1 MKLAQ
6 TGLIAVI
13 AFVASSLL
21 MADGNQDSNQRE
33 DFSRAWQAA
42 AGGNR
47 AEFARLMPGLKD
59 YLLYPYLEY
68 EDFRYRRAHVNAQEM
83 ASFLEEHAD
92 WAFAG
97 GLRKAWLRT
106 LGERSQWDSL
116 LEYATGSSDTEV
128 QCYLAQARINRGQ
141 TEGLVPVAEALWAV
155 GKSQPDACDPVFTW
169 LKKQGGIT
177 PGLAWE
183 RIRRAME
190 ARQPRLILYLARYLE
205 EEDRVWVERWYQ
217 QDRSGYRTLEQSR
230 SWQDVEKSRE
240 ITSYGLQRLS
250 RNDPDRA
257 WRIYQAIESR
267 FTWPEDVRGVILKEI
282 ALWSAVGGADETL
295 QRMQNVPDSYRDG
308 KLLEWWARFELS
320 RADWEGLILIIESMP
335 AEQKDDSGWR
345 YWDARARFETGDL
358 DRARELLGELA
369 IEASYYGF
377 LSADKLDLPYT
388 ICPEEPGVDPLS
400 VTSFREQP
408 RFSRAIELAKAG
420 ISNWSRSEWQIAL
433 KGLDKA
439 GLRVAAAWPS
449 KKAGPIWRFL
459 RWEIAGT

>member
-1 MKLAQ
+1 
-6 TGLIAVI
+6 
-13 AFVASSLL
+13 

-47 AEFARLMPGLKD
+47 AEFERLMPGLKD

-92 WAFAG
+92 WAFTG
-97 GLRKAWLRT
+97 GLRKAWLRA

-116 LEYATGSSDTEV
+116 LEYATDSSDTEV

-141 TEGLVPVAEALWAV
+141 TEGLVPVAKALWAV
-155 GKSQPDACDPVFTW
+155 GESQPDACDPVFIW

-190 ARQPRLILYLARYLE
+190 ARQPRLILYLARYLP

-217 QDRSGYRTLEQSR
+217 QDRSGYRTLER
-230 SWQDVEKSRE
+230 AHSWQDLEKSRD
-240 ITSYGLQRLS
+240 ITSYGLQRLA

-257 WRIYQAIESR
+257 WRTYQAIESS
-267 FTWPEDVRGVILKEI
+267 FTWPEDVRGGILKEI
-282 ALWSAVGGADETL
+282 ALWSAVGGADDTL

-308 KLLEWWARFELS
+308 KL
-320 RADWEGLILIIESMP
+320 
-335 AEQKDDSGWR
+335 
-345 YWDARARFETGDL
+345 
-358 DRARELLGELA
+358 
-369 IEASYYGF
+369 
-377 LSADKLDLPYT
+377 
-388 ICPEEPGVDPLS
+388 
-400 VTSFREQP
+400 
-408 RFSRAIELAKAG
+408 
-420 ISNWSRSEWQIAL
+420 
-433 KGLDKA
+433 
-439 GLRVAAAWPS
+439 
-449 KKAGPIWRFL
+449 
-459 RWEIAGT
+459 